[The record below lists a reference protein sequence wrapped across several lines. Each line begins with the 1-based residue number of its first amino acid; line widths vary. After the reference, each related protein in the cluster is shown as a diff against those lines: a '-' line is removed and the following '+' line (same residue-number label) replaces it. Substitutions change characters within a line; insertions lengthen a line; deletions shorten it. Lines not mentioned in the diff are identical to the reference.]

1 MDIQEKWQSSVK
13 TKGLGQFGITGE
25 TRKNLQEKCIL
36 SANENRTRTE
46 AIREQLKPVKLEIE
60 FAKYQERI
68 KIRGILEE
76 AFWAIDMKN
85 IPIGHNE
92 GGPYAA

>member
-1 MDIQEKWQSSVK
+1 MDFYIATKIGAIFGGGYSVK

-76 AFWAIDMKN
+76 AFLGNRYEEYSDRT
-85 IPIGHNE
+85 
-92 GGPYAA
+92 

>member
-1 MDIQEKWQSSVK
+1 MGQFLEVDIQEKWQSSVK
-13 TKGLGQFGITGE
+13 TKGLGQFGITG
-25 TRKNLQEKCIL
+25 
-36 SANENRTRTE
+36 E

-76 AFWAIDMKN
+76 AFLGNRYEEYSDRT
-85 IPIGHNE
+85 
-92 GGPYAA
+92 